1 MAVERSEG
9 TQMNLGRLGGE
20 RREGKGEEEREERE
34 EKEEKEERLVNLD
47 IFRVKIQSIFLITHS
62 PILSIK
68 MDNTLT
74 YIYSITN
81 VRTERVVVWCTFPT
95 LYEMRAERTTPS
107 APVLTSLTVPS
118 L

>member
-1 MAVERSEG
+1 MCLVVQLKCVDVFRLKIAVRLLGSGVKKWRLSSEGLKMAVERSEG

-47 IFRVKIQSIFLITHS
+47 IFRVKIQSIFIITHS

-68 MDNTLT
+68 MDNTK
-74 YIYSITN
+74 YIFTK
-81 VRTERVVVWCTFPT
+81 
-95 LYEMRAERTTPS
+95 
-107 APVLTSLTVPS
+107 
-118 L
+118 